1 MVPLVSHA
9 HREPEEVVDYY
20 SMADVFVNLT
30 YLDTFSMANLEA
42 LACETPVL
50 TYRTGGSP
58 ESIDEKTGLMVEQGC
73 LTGIINVICS
83 MKRKPLSAGSCCK
96 RAEVYFDKNKCF
108 EEYIRLYNELTNI
121 H

>member
-42 LACETPVL
+42 LACGTPVL

-58 ESIDEKTGLMVEQGC
+58 ESIDERTGMVVEQGD
-73 LTGIINVICS
+73 LIGIINAICS
-83 MKRKPLSAGSCCK
+83 MKRKPLSADSCRK
-96 RAEVYFDKNKCF
+96 RAEKYFDKDKCF
-108 EEYIRLYNELTNI
+108 DEYIELYNSLIKE
-121 H
+121 